1 MTRTRHWTRATF
13 AMQAWRSWLTDHG
26 SLTQRLQARCPAFAV
41 RRLRQGAAKPHNDER
56 AVLALRDDRIALV
69 REVLLLCGDTPL
81 IFAHT
86 VVPLPSLR
94 GPWQALAGLGNRPLG
109 AALFANPQIARFPL
123 EYRHL
128 DRRHPLHRATV
139 AATGT
144 RQGPL
149 WARRSLFALDGH
161 PLLVS
166 EVFLPAILQLPAA
179 R

>member
-1 MTRTRHWTRATF
+1 MTRTRSWTRATF
-13 AMQAWRSWLTDHG
+13 AMQDWRPWLTDHG
-26 SLTQRLQARCPAFAV
+26 SLTQRLRARCPAFAV
-41 RRLRQGAAKPHNDER
+41 HRLRQGAARPHDDER
-56 AVLALRDDRIALV
+56 AALALRGDRVALV

-94 GPWQALAGLGNRPLG
+94 GPWRTLAGLGNRPLG
-109 AALFANPQIARFPL
+109 AALFANPKIARFPL
-123 EYRHL
+123 EYRRL
-128 DRRHPLHRATV
+128 DRRHPLHRAAV

-144 RQGPL
+144 GHGPL

-166 EVFLPAILQLPAA
+166 EVFLPAVLQLPDS